1 MFSTIPL
8 RLKSKKR
15 FTVNANLWNLLDR
28 LADNAK
34 MHWFYAE
41 NRNRKTIPRS
51 DVECLTAAFIKE
63 NFWNF
68 QNRELFLVYNF
79 FVKADVPSPALE
91 KMATELMRHL
101 SVEEHKT
108 LV

>member
-1 MFSTIPL
+1 MTLYTGTFITG
-8 RLKSKKR
+8 KKR
-15 FTVNANLWNLLDR
+15 FTIGADLWNLLDR
-28 LADNAK
+28 LAGNAK

-51 DVECLTAAFIKE
+51 DVECLAAAFIRE

-79 FVKADVPSPALE
+79 FVKADVPGPALE
-91 KMATELMRHL
+91 NMATELVRHL
-101 SVEEHKT
+101 AEEER
-108 LV
+108 